1 MTFLFRLCEHWMA
14 VAVIAGSAFACASS
28 SGAPAMLRTA
38 PGSGFEVQVLFTTG
52 ESFGGYRPPGVL
64 DGMVAFAGDK
74 DRLELLVTHE
84 LDGDQGYPYR
94 LANGTE
100 LPGSRITHFEIDRRT
115 RRIGA
120 ARLAYREIRDRA
132 GRIVTG
138 PKQVN
143 QRPGN
148 DRRGLEAL
156 CSAAGYAAG
165 QLGFADQLFFAHEE
179 VTKNEGHPY
188 GGTIYALDV
197 RAGTLWALP
206 ALGRGSFEN
215 VTALATPDGDRPDGH
230 IALLIADDYEFGG
243 APLYLWIGRKRP
255 DGTFVERNGL
265 VQGQLHVWA
274 ADNGD
279 TSPQQWSGSGS
290 IRDGRFAPIAARNA
304 AGTPGADSDGYLD
317 DPGLRS
323 RAAQLGAFLY
333 SRPED
338 LHTNPANGLQAVFT
352 STGQGNVYPRDDWGG
367 IYVADV
373 RFTTAVTGELDA
385 TARIRLLYDSDD
397 TQDRGIR
404 SPDNLVWAT
413 DGRIYVQEDM
423 ATKRARFGAETGREA
438 SIWSLDPATPAQPAL
453 IATIDR
459 TAVPRGASD
468 RKAGTIG
475 EWESSGIV
483 DVTGQLATVPG
494 ELVLL
499 ANVQA
504 HSVTDGAVGGRN
516 NLVQAAQLLL
526 LTRTASRRGA
536 EAR

>member
-1 MTFLFRLCEHWMA
+1 MNFPFRLCERWMA
-14 VAVIAGSAFACASS
+14 VAGIAGLAFACASS
-28 SGAPAMLRTA
+28 SSAPAMLRAA

-64 DGMVAFAGDK
+64 DGMVAFAGDD

-100 LPGSRITHFEIDRRT
+100 LQGSRITHFEIDRRT
-115 RRIGA
+115 RRIDA
-120 ARLAYREIRDRA
+120 ASLAYREIRDRT
-132 GRIVTG
+132 GRVVTEPG
-138 PKQVN
+138 QVS
-143 QRPGN
+143 QRPGK

-156 CSAAGYAAG
+156 CSAAGYGAG
-165 QLGFADQLFFAHEE
+165 QFGFADTLFFAQEE
-179 VTKNEGHPY
+179 VTKNEGHPH
-188 GGTIYALDV
+188 GGTIHALEV

-215 VTALATPDGDRPDGH
+215 VTAVATPDGDRPDGH

-255 DGTFVERNGL
+255 AGTFVERNGL
-265 VQGQLHVWA
+265 VEGQLHVWA

-279 TSPQQWSGSGS
+279 TSPQQWSGSGTV
-290 IRDGRFAPIAARNA
+290 RDGRFAPLAARDA
-304 AGTPGADSDGYLD
+304 AGTPGTDADGYLD
-317 DPGLRS
+317 DPELRA

-338 LHTNPANGLQAVFT
+338 LHTNPANALQAVFT
-352 STGQGNVYPRDDWGG
+352 STGQGSVYPRDDWGG
-367 IYVADV
+367 IYIADL
-373 RFTTAVTGELDA
+373 RFTTTATGELGA
-385 TARIRLLYDSDD
+385 TAQIRLLYDSDD

-404 SPDNLVWAT
+404 SPDNLVWAS

-438 SIWSLDPATPAQPAL
+438 SIWSLDPANPAQPAL

-459 TAVPRGASD
+459 TAVPPGATD
-468 RKAGTIG
+468 AKAGKIG

-483 DVTGQLATVPG
+483 DVSRQLATAPG

-504 HSVTDGAVGGRN
+504 HSVTDGAVGGRD
-516 NLVQAAQLLL
+516 NLVQAGQLLL
-526 LTRTASRRGA
+526 LTRPA
-536 EAR
+536 ARSGSPAP